1 MGHFFHKAEM
11 AKFPNFLLKLSSES
25 CLHVTAK
32 LVRGQ
37 LFIESRSNNTLKQ
50 EKSRKNHM
58 GDKSQHL
65 IIVVILSGIA
75 FYEK

>member
-1 MGHFFHKAEM
+1 MGIFFHKAEM
-11 AKFPNFLLKLSSES
+11 AKLLNFLLKLSSES

-32 LVRGQ
+32 LVRRQ
-37 LFIESRSNNTLKQ
+37 IFIENRSNSTLKQ
-50 EKSRKNHM
+50 GKNHKNHM
-58 GDKSQHL
+58 GDKSQQL